1 MRVACYPAGPAENV
15 SRCNDDGAREGSR
28 GARILAKDFEQTLRS
43 ILIRDLALTPP
54 LKVQVRTPL
63 RDAIARMQEMHR
75 PCLIVCKDE
84 KVAGIFTERDVLY
97 KLTAPGADLEQPI
110 DGVMTPE
117 PRTLHPEDP
126 VSTAIRLMTEQSYRH
141 IPLTDA
147 SGNCVGFVTA
157 RDIIVYIAEH
167 FPAEVLNLPMRLG
180 QVPQRAEG
188 G

>member
-1 MRVACYPAGPAENV
+1 M
-15 SRCNDDGAREGSR
+15 
-28 GARILAKDFEQTLRS
+28 KDFEETLRT

-54 LKVQVRTPL
+54 LMVQKGSPL
-63 RDAIARMQEMHR
+63 RAAIALMQEMQR
-75 PCLIVCKDE
+75 PCLIVCEGE

-97 KLTAPGADLEQPI
+97 KLTQPGTDLTQPI
-110 DGVMTPE
+110 DTAMTPD
-117 PRTLHPEDP
+117 PATLGPESP
-126 VSTAIRLMTEQSYRH
+126 VGTAIQMMTEQSYRH
-141 IPLTDA
+141 IPLEDR

-167 FPAEVLNLPMRLG
+167 FPTEVLNLPPRLG